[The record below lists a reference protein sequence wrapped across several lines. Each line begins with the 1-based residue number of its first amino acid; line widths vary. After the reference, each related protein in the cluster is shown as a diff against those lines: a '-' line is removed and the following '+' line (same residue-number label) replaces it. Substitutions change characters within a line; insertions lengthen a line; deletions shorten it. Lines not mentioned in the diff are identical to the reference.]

1 MPKRRLALLV
11 VDGYNVVHGSD
22 RYRALVDDG
31 PAYSLPDAASL
42 SRDPYGHDPLLR
54 ARDALIADVAAYA
67 KGTFEAVVVFDAA
80 GNLNPDRP
88 DQSQAGVRVVY
99 SDVGESADTVIERL
113 VVRARKQGRDVRL
126 VTSDNTI
133 RYTVGGE
140 PVASVSSAVLAQDL
154 EVMAGEVEV
163 ARVERTH
170 ARMTLGDRLSAEQL
184 AKLRDMLGN

>member
-99 SDVGESADTVIERL
+99 SDVGES
-113 VVRARKQGRDVRL
+113 KQGRDVRL

-163 ARVERTH
+163 SRVERTH
-170 ARMTLGDRLSAEQL
+170 ARMTLGDRLSADQL

>member
-1 MPKRRLALLV
+1 MARKRLALLV
-11 VDGYNVVHGSD
+11 VDGYNVIHGGD
-22 RYRALVDDG
+22 RYRSLVDDG

-54 ARDALIADVAAYA
+54 ARDTLVADVAAYA
-67 KGTFEAVVVFDAA
+67 KGAFEAVIVFDAA

-88 DQSQAGVRVVY
+88 DLTQAGVRIVY

-113 VVRARKQGRDVRL
+113 VTRARRNGRDVRL

-140 PVASVSSAVLAQDL
+140 PVTTISSAILAADL
-154 EVMAGEVEV
+154 DVMAGEAEV
-163 ARVERTH
+163 ARTERTH
-170 ARMTLGDRLSAEQL
+170 TRMTLGDRLSADQL
-184 AKLRDMLGN
+184 AKLREMLGN